1 MDTSGLEDWTA
12 VRTFLAV
19 VEARSFSA
27 AARRLGVSQSTVSR
41 HVASIEAVVGE
52 ALFVRSGARDRP
64 ATLTDAGASLAGP
77 AADVRDAVMR
87 LERRA
92 AGHDRRLTGVVRI
105 ATVDEIAKSALAPA
119 LPQLRSR
126 HPGLAL
132 EVIARIETASLERRD
147 ADLAVRFTLP
157 TNADLVRK
165 KARVIEYGVFGTKAA
180 LREGTWW
187 VGFEHALAMIP
198 EARWLAEKVDPT
210 RVVFRSTSIEAQ
222 AAACAAGVGLALL
235 PIDFAA
241 QHPTLHAASDAI
253 VLRREL
259 WVVAHRDLHASARVK
274 AVFRWAA
281 EACAS

>member
-1 MDTSGLEDWTA
+1 MDASKNGLEDWTA

-41 HVASIEAVVGE
+41 HVASLEAVVGE
-52 ALFVRSGARDRP
+52 ALFVRSARTV
-64 ATLTDAGASLAGP
+64 TLTDAGASLAEP
-77 AADVRDAVMR
+77 AAEVRDAVMR

-92 AGHDRRLTGVVRI
+92 AGRDRRLSGVVRI
-105 ATVDEIAKSALAPA
+105 ATVDEIAKGMLAPA
-119 LPQLRSR
+119 LPHLRRR

-132 EVIARIETASLERRD
+132 DVIARIETASLERRD

-157 TNADLVRK
+157 INADLVRK
-165 KARVIEYGVFGTKAA
+165 RARVIRYRAFGTKSA
-180 LREGTWW
+180 LRDASWW
-187 VGFEHALAMIP
+187 IGFEPALSMIP
-198 EARWLAEKVDPT
+198 EARWLAANVDPSS
-210 RVVFRSTSIEAQ
+210 VVFRTTSIEAQ

-235 PIDFAA
+235 PVELAA
-241 QHPTLHAASDAI
+241 QHPSLHAVSDAI
-253 VLRREL
+253 LLQRDL